1 MVEEMTYKL
10 NSELN
15 KIESPINL
23 IFPNGES
30 KKYVNGEA
38 VTEEVFDEAYS
49 VSSITANNNSIQI
62 TLCVRSL
69 VPLEWCG
76 NERMSFF

>member
-38 VTEEVFDEAYS
+38 VTEEVFTQLSNWTIYM
-49 VSSITANNNSIQI
+49 IN
-62 TLCVRSL
+62 
-69 VPLEWCG
+69 W
-76 NERMSFF
+76 M